1 MNQRFCVFAW
11 TLVVLFFSVFSVSG
25 QENIQIKGHLTDKE
39 SKEEIVGAHI
49 FIDSTHSTIS
59 DYNGDFKHELSAG
72 NHRLQISFI
81 GYKLIDTVVSVS
93 TTNNQF
99 NFSLEEESNMLDVMV
114 VSDSR
119 YSHKY
124 EKATISIDVV
134 SPDELKMKSP
144 IDVQKTI
151 EQLPSVHMIGDQINI
166 RGGAGWT
173 YGAGSRVLLLQ
184 DGVPMMEGAEA
195 GIQWYSIE
203 PEATHQIE
211 LIKGSSSVLYGASAL
226 NGTINVQTRKPTEKP
241 HTSISILHGFYD
253 SPART
258 RSSHSEDFDS
268 LFINNINNESDP
280 YDTAWVA
287 ENGQRVKDWNNKSF
301 PLTFSNYTIYH
312 DQKIGDW
319 EFSGSYNYF
328 REQHYIQ
335 NNQENQRHRVFGKV
349 AHDLKKSHGL
359 YYGLSSTYIDNL
371 RGESFLYNGDQ
382 DPYRSFGE
390 VTYDL
395 HSREFAIRPFLEIGR
410 EDSKWNHK
418 FNGQFYRVS
427 YVDTITN
434 FSNLYYGNYQSQ
446 VKLDLVT
453 LTFGGNGSY
462 VNGETTSSNLKAHQ
476 FNVGGY
482 LQAELQLEKFSAVG
496 GVRYEY
502 NNENGLEHKE
512 PIFRIAGN
520 YELSN
525 RTFLKASYGEAIRFP
540 SLLEKYFQRNAGE
553 ITFLPNRELEPE
565 KGWTGEVGIIHK
577 FKLGQWN
584 FSTEINAFMMKFQ
597 NMTELGF
604 GIWGGEVNKDLNPF
618 GIGFKAIN
626 VGETRVR
633 GIELNTR
640 GYGKVGQVEVDFK
653 FGYTYM
659 NPEVIDPDYVY
670 ESYTDKSEEIAQGLT
685 DDAIAQAVIGSII
698 DSIGVVTYR
707 STSTD
712 PSVLKYRFEHLFNL
726 DLGLHYK
733 KFHPSINIRYNSYMK
748 NVDNLF
754 ESYMFNANVRDIFHT
769 ISSIPDIDLLVQD
782 MQIKQSRERN
792 RNGDWLFDIRLGYDL
807 SEKVR
812 VMFAVENV
820 FNHEFQIRPA
830 QVGAPRRF
838 SLQTNIKL

>member
-1 MNQRFCVFAW
+1 MNQRFCVFTRA
-11 TLVVLFFSVFSVSG
+11 LVVLFFTVFTVSG
-25 QENIQIKGHLTDKE
+25 QDNIQITGHLTDVE
-39 SKEEIVGAHI
+39 SKSEIIGAHI
-49 FIDSTHSTIS
+49 FIDSTHSTIT
-59 DYNGDFKHELSAG
+59 DLNGEFNYELTSG

-81 GYKLIDTVVSVS
+81 GYQFIDTLVSV
-93 TTNNQF
+93 TANNNVF
-99 NFSLEEESNMLDVMV
+99 NFELQEDNNMLDVMV

-124 EKATISIDVV
+124 EKSTISIDVI
-134 SPDELKMKSP
+134 SPDELSTKSP
-144 IDVQKTI
+144 VNIQKTI

-166 RGGAGWT
+166 RGGSGWT

-226 NGTINVQTRKPTEKP
+226 NGTINIQTRKPTKTP
-241 HTSISILHGFYD
+241 YTSISILHGVYD
-253 SPART
+253 SPKRT
-258 RSSHSEDFDS
+258 RSNHDPGLDS
-268 LFINNINNESDP
+268 IIINNVNNTANP
-280 YDTAWVA
+280 YDTAVVA
-287 ENGQRVKDWNNKSF
+287 TNGQRVEDWNTKSF
-301 PLTFSNYTIYH
+301 PLTFSNYTVYH
-312 DQKIGDW
+312 DQKIGNW
-319 EFSGSYNYF
+319 EISGSYNYF

-335 NNQENQRHRVFGKV
+335 NNKENKRHRIFGKV
-349 AHDLKKSHGL
+349 AHDLKKTHGL

-371 RGESFLYNGDQ
+371 KGESFLYNGDQ

-395 HSREFAIRPFLEIGR
+395 HSREYAIRPFLEIGR
-410 EDSKWNHK
+410 DDSKWKHK
-418 FNGQFYRVS
+418 FNGQFYNVS

-434 FSNLYYGNYQSQ
+434 FSTLYYGNYQSQ
-446 VKLDLVT
+446 VKLDLLT

-476 FNVGGY
+476 FNVGAY
-482 LQAELQLEKFSAVG
+482 FQSELRLEKLTAVG

-502 NNENGLEHKE
+502 NNENGLVHKE
-512 PIFRIAGN
+512 PIFRLAGN

-553 ITFLPNRELEPE
+553 ITFLPNRDLEPE
-565 KGWTGEVGIIHK
+565 KGWTGEVGAIHK

-584 FSTEINAFMMKFQ
+584 FSTEANVFMMKFQ

-604 GIWGGEVNKDLNPF
+604 GVWGGEVNKDLNPF

-626 VGETRVR
+626 VGETKVT
-633 GIELNTR
+633 GVEINTR
-640 GYGKVGQVEVDFK
+640 GYGKIGQVEIDFK

-659 NPEVIDPDYVY
+659 NPIALDNDYVY
-670 ESYTDKSEEIAQGLT
+670 ESYTDQADTIAKGLT
-685 DDAIAQAVIGSII
+685 DDALSQAVIRSII
-698 DSIGVVTYR
+698 DSIGQVTYG

-712 PSVLKYRFEHLFNL
+712 ASVLKYRYEHLFNL

-733 KFHPSINIRYNSYMK
+733 RFHPSINVRYNSYMK

-754 ESYMFNANVRDIFHT
+754 ESYMFNANARDIFQN
-769 ISSIPDIDLLVQD
+769 ISSIPEIDLLVQD
-782 MQIKQSRERN
+782 MQITQSRERN
-792 RNGDWLFDIRLGYDL
+792 KNGDWLFDVRLAYEL
-807 SEKVR
+807 SDKVR

-830 QVGAPRRF
+830 QVGSPRKF
-838 SLQTNIKL
+838 IFQTNIKL